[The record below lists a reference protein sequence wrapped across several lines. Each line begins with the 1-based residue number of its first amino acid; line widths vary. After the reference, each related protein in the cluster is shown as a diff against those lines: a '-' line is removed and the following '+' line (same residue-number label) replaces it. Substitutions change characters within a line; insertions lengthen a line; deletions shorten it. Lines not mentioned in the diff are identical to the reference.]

1 MPMIET
7 DTLRLAVYRLLVDG
21 KEIGH
26 PMNPTRAA
34 KEVGRAPAT
43 IAKHYLPYLLSNG
56 YIRRKKG
63 CINPVLYERGPRAY
77 ELDALISRANVDAT
91 KGVVQGANVPS
102 GAAGAVEEVRTV
114 TAYIPTGQD
123 HADGRY
129 IFPVLK
135 VGDYLRPL
143 RERGRQ
149 GCARRKVGR

>member
-1 MPMIET
+1 M
-7 DTLRLAVYRLLVDG
+7 AVYRLLVDG

-91 KGVVQGANVPS
+91 KGVVQGLMSRPGRRGRS
-102 GAAGAVEEVRTV
+102 RRSERSQHTSLQGRTMRTV
-114 TAYIPTGQD
+114 GTSSRCSRSGFCDLYAKEDGKDVLVAKWDDEPTKLNNG
-123 HADGRY
+123 
-129 IFPVLK
+129 V
-135 VGDYLRPL
+135 
-143 RERGRQ
+143 
-149 GCARRKVGR
+149 